1 MTQPDSNRMR
11 LGNTDLIVSRLGIG
25 AMVWG
30 DLSISPRLSPARIAY
45 GPAFDKEELRKTIDS
60 SIGNGVTFLDTAA
73 FYGKGAS
80 ELMVGELTQ
89 GKDIIIATKFP
100 SNMIP
105 RTGNLPRDLEN
116 SLKRLKRE
124 SVDLYQIHYPS
135 PFISIPKVL
144 DLMAD
149 AYQEGKIKAIG
160 VSNFSEK
167 QMRLAFDVLT
177 KRGLPLASNQVEYSL
192 LHRDPEKNGVLNACR
207 ELNVTLIAY
216 MPLRMG
222 ALTGKYHGEVRPKGM
237 RKNMSPFR
245 QKDQPKLNQVITL
258 LREIGDRYSK
268 GPAQVALRWLIQQ
281 GNVLPIPGAKNTEQ
295 AVHNAG
301 ALTFSLSDSEI
312 ESLRRITA

>member
-1 MTQPDSNRMR
+1 MR

-30 DLSISPRLSPARIAY
+30 DLSISPRFSPARIAY

-89 GKDIIIATKFP
+89 GKEIIIATKFP

-177 KRGLPLASNQVEYSL
+177 
-192 LHRDPEKNGVLNACR
+192 NGDCR
-207 ELNVTLIAY
+207 
-216 MPLRMG
+216 
-222 ALTGKYHGEVRPKGM
+222 
-237 RKNMSPFR
+237 
-245 QKDQPKLNQVITL
+245 L
-258 LREIGDRYSK
+258 LRTR
-268 GPAQVALRWLIQQ
+268 
-281 GNVLPIPGAKNTEQ
+281 
-295 AVHNAG
+295 
-301 ALTFSLSDSEI
+301 
-312 ESLRRITA
+312 